1 MRILAILTFCAAPVF
16 AQSAAVPRIGWALG
30 EEPGRIHEVVGIA
43 GAAQLGPPLV
53 LCDAKV
59 LALRPGSNIAI
70 VVRADGSAGLLRL
83 RPGRQDAG
91 WQVLDEAV
99 SHADAAAWS
108 PLGRALVLA
117 SAAAG
122 RLQVWRVE
130 EGRLRLA
137 YELPVAA
144 ARAAVSDA
152 GTVLAEID
160 GALSR
165 IGPEGSMAE
174 VSRRAAGP
182 FTFLAGSERY
192 AWLEDSVIRLEGGDD
207 APAVIDLEG
216 GEDRKR
222 MLFSLAEAPLGIVE
236 AGAEGSL
243 LTVWSG
249 DARRLG
255 QWEIPAAVTQVA
267 AAGPGGV
274 IQLLAPGGPVWM
286 ASFDRAGGR
295 VFFVPRSRQEEDDPR

>member
-1 MRILAILTFCAAPVF
+1 MRILPILTFCAAPVF

-43 GAAQLGPPLV
+43 GAAQLGTALA
-53 LCDAKV
+53 LCDAKI

-91 WQVLDEAV
+91 WEALDEAV
-99 SHADAAAWS
+99 SDADAAAWS
-108 PLGRALVLA
+108 PLGSALVLA
-117 SAAAG
+117 SASAA
-122 RLQVWRVE
+122 RLQVWQVE
-130 EGRLRLA
+130 DGRLRLS
-137 YELPVAA
+137 YERPLAA

-160 GALSR
+160 GALYR
-165 IGPEGSMAE
+165 IGADGSMAE
-174 VSRRAAGP
+174 VSQRAHGP

-192 AWLEDSVIRLEGGDD
+192 AWLEDSVIRLEGGDH

-222 MLFSLAEAPLGIVE
+222 MLFSLAEAPLGVVE

-267 AAGPGGV
+267 AAGPASV
-274 IQLLAPGGPVWM
+274 VQLVAPGGPVWM
-286 ASFDRAGGR
+286 ASFEDSGGR
-295 VFFVPRSRQEEDDPR
+295 VFFVPRIRQEEDDPR